1 MPMPPDPVAFTI
13 RMFGFQRE
21 VFWYGIMITLGTL
34 AGAYVADRAAKKR
47 GLNPDHVWNALIV
60 MMILGL
66 LGARLY
72 HVFSLPANVDPA
84 VRKEYFDHPL
94 SIINFLSS
102 GLRGLGI
109 YGAIAGG
116 LLGLWLYT
124 RFMHLS
130 FPQWCDLAALGA
142 PLGQAIGRWG
152 NWFNQELYGTPT
164 RLPWGTPISPENRLP
179 QFQGLPPEV
188 RFHPTFLYESL
199 LNLLAFFILMY
210 IADRWSD
217 RLRKGDLAL
226 IYLILYPLGRYVVE
240 LQRPDAWT
248 AGGVPVAQI
257 LGVAAVVVAS
267 IVILVRHG
275 MQHRLAGAQA

>member
-1 MPMPPDPVAFTI
+1 MPMPPDPVAFTLP
-13 RMFGFQRE
+13 FLDRE
-21 VFWYGIMITLGTL
+21 VYWYGIMITVGTL
-34 AGAYVADRAAKKR
+34 AAAYVADREAKRR
-47 GLNPDHVWNALIV
+47 GQNPDHVWNALIL

-84 VRKEYFDHPL
+84 VRREYFENPV
-94 SIINFLSS
+94 SIIAFWKG

-109 YGAIAGG
+109 YGAIAGA
-116 LLGLWLYT
+116 LVGLWLYT
-124 RFMHLS
+124 KALKLS
-130 FPQWCDLAALGA
+130 FAQWCDFAALGA

-164 RLPWGTPISPENRLP
+164 RLPWGTPISDENRLP
-179 QFQGLPPEV
+179 QFQGLPPEA

-199 LNLLAFFILMY
+199 WNLLAFFVLMF

-226 IYLILYPLGRYVVE
+226 MYLVLYPIGRYLVE

-248 AGGVPVAQI
+248 AGGVPVAQMFA
-257 LGVAAVVVAS
+257 VAAIVAAS
-267 IVILVRHG
+267 LWLLFRHG
-275 MQHRLAGAQA
+275 VHHLLAGARA

>member
-1 MPMPPDPVAFTI
+1 MPMPPDPVAFTLP
-13 RMFGFQRE
+13 FLDRE
-21 VFWYGIMITLGTL
+21 VYWYGIMITVGTL
-34 AGAYVADRAAKKR
+34 AAAYVADREAKRR
-47 GLNPDHVWNALIV
+47 GQNPDHVWNALIV

-84 VRKEYFDHPL
+84 VRREYFENPV
-94 SIINFLSS
+94 SIIAFWKG

-109 YGAIAGG
+109 YGAIAGA
-116 LLGLWLYT
+116 LLGLWLYAKV
-124 RFMHLS
+124 MKLS
-130 FPQWCDLAALGA
+130 FAQWCDFAALGA

-164 RLPWGTPISPENRLP
+164 RLPWGTPISDENRLP
-179 QFQGLPPEV
+179 QFQGMPPEA

-199 LNLLAFFILMY
+199 WNLLAFFVLMF

-226 IYLILYPLGRYVVE
+226 MYLVLYPIGRYLVE

-248 AGGVPVAQI
+248 AGGVPVAQMFA
-257 LGVAAVVVAS
+257 VAAIVVAS
-267 IVILVRHG
+267 LWLLFRHG
-275 MQHRLAGAQA
+275 VHHLLVGARA

>member
-13 RMFGFQRE
+13 PFLGRE
-21 VFWYGIMITLGTL
+21 VYWYGIMITIGTL
-34 AGAYVADRAAKKR
+34 AGAYVADRQAKRR

-84 VRKEYFDHPL
+84 VRREYFENPL
-94 SIINFLSS
+94 SIISFWKG

-109 YGAIAGG
+109 YGAIVGG
-116 LLGLWLYT
+116 LLGLWLYA
-124 RFMHLS
+124 RLMRLS
-130 FPQWCDLAALGA
+130 FAEWCDLAALGA

-152 NWFNQELYGTPT
+152 NWFNQELYGLPT
-164 RLPWGTPISPENRLP
+164 RLPWGTPIADENRLS
-179 QFQGLPPEV
+179 QFQGLPPET

-199 LNLLAFFILMY
+199 WNLLAFFVLLWV
-210 IADRWSD
+210 ADRWSD

-226 IYLILYPLGRYVVE
+226 MYLVMYPIGRYLVE

-248 AGGVPVAQI
+248 TGGVPVAQVLAVVAI
-257 LGVAAVVVAS
+257 VAASVW
-267 IVILVRHG
+267 LLFRHG
-275 MQHRLAGAQA
+275 VHHLLAGARA

>member
-13 RMFGFQRE
+13 PFLGRE
-21 VFWYGIMITLGTL
+21 VYWYGIMITIGTL
-34 AGAYVADRAAKKR
+34 AGATVADRQAKRR

-72 HVFSLPANVDPA
+72 HVVSLPANVDPA
-84 VRKEYFDHPL
+84 VRREYFENPL
-94 SIINFLSS
+94 SIISFWKG

-109 YGAIAGG
+109 YGAILGG

-124 RFMHLS
+124 RLRRLS
-130 FPQWCDLAALGA
+130 FAEWCDLAAIAA

-152 NWFNQELYGTPT
+152 NWFNQELYGLPT
-164 RLPWGTPISPENRLP
+164 RLPWGTPIADENRLT
-179 QFQGLPPEV
+179 QFQGLPPET

-199 LNLLAFFILMY
+199 WNLLAFFVLLWV
-210 IADRWSD
+210 ADRWSD

-226 IYLILYPLGRYVVE
+226 MYLVMYPIGRYLVE

-248 AGGVPVAQI
+248 TGGVPVAQV
-257 LGVAAVVVAS
+257 LAVVAIAAAS
-267 IVILVRHG
+267 VWLLFRHG
-275 MQHRLAGAQA
+275 VHHLLAGARA

>member
-13 RMFGFQRE
+13 PFLGRE
-21 VFWYGIMITLGTL
+21 VYWYGIMITIGTL
-34 AGAYVADRAAKKR
+34 AGAYVADRQANRR

-84 VRKEYFDHPL
+84 VRREYFENPL
-94 SIINFLSS
+94 SIISFWKG

-109 YGAIAGG
+109 YGAIVGG
-116 LLGLWLYT
+116 LLGLWLYA
-124 RFMHLS
+124 RLMRLS
-130 FPQWCDLAALGA
+130 FAEWCDLAAIGA

-152 NWFNQELYGTPT
+152 NWFNQELYGLPT
-164 RLPWGTPISPENRLP
+164 RLPWGTPIADENRLT
-179 QFQGLPPEV
+179 QFQSLPPEA

-199 LNLLAFFILMY
+199 WNLLAFFVLLW

-226 IYLILYPLGRYVVE
+226 MYLIMYPIGRYLVE

-248 AGGVPVAQI
+248 TGGVPVAQVLAVVAI
-257 LGVAAVVVAS
+257 VAASVW
-267 IVILVRHG
+267 LLFRHG
-275 MQHRLAGAQA
+275 VHHLLAGARA